1 MKKFLLL
8 FVVFCL
14 LISAMAVAADGTCE
28 TTPEEPK
35 GPFKVTYEANNCL
48 AAVPADCAEYMA
60 GDEVTVLF
68 EPVKYKDNLLFYGWD
83 WDNDGIPDFGY
94 EYNTFEMPEEDVTM
108 KAICIS
114 PWATAD
120 PAPAPAPAPIPFP
133 PCPCFWCCF

>member
-14 LISAMAVAADGTCE
+14 LFSAMAVYADTCA

-35 GPFKVTYEANNCL
+35 GPFKVTYEANDCL
-48 AAVPADCAEYMA
+48 AAVPCDGGEYMA
-60 GDEVTVLF
+60 GADVTVLF
-68 EPVKYKDNLLFYGWD
+68 EPVQYKDNLLFYGWD

-94 EYNTFEMPEEDVTM
+94 KYNTFKMPEKDVTM

-114 PWATAD
+114 PWATND
-120 PAPAPAPAPIPFP
+120 PAPEPEPIIPF
-133 PCPCFWCCF
+133 CPCFFCCW